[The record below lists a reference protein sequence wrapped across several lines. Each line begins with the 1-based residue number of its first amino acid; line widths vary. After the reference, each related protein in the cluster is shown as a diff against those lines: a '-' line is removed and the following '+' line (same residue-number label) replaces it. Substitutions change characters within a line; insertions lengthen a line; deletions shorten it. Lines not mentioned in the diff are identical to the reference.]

1 VEDHERQYWEAG
13 RIGFRIPYRVE
24 KWLWDHGIDVERFR
38 ADAAA
43 KPVR

>member
-1 VEDHERQYWEAG
+1 VEDYEG
-13 RIGFRIPYRVE
+13 SKIPYHVE
-24 KWLWDHGIDVERFR
+24 KWLREHGIDVERFR